1 VNSRDWAGLASVYLA
16 GARKAAEYR
25 AATGNISS
33 GLDLI
38 LQAMAGRCDQ
48 LARLRA
54 AEDEAE

>member
-1 VNSRDWAGLASVYLA
+1 MNSRDWAGLASVYLA

-38 LQAMAGRCDQ
+38 LQAMADRCGQ
-48 LARLRA
+48 LASEQTT
-54 AEDEAE
+54 EDAPG